1 MKAYDYVII
10 GAGSAGCVLA
20 NRLSADPN
28 IEVLLIEAG
37 PRDKSMMIHMP
48 AGIPALIGKPNP
60 HNWYYN
66 TEGQQH
72 LNGRSLYWPR
82 GRGWGGSSSINGMI
96 YIRGHAR
103 DYDHWRQMG
112 CEGWSFADVLPYFK
126 RAECNEN
133 GGDDFHGGEGPLH
146 VSNGRSDNPLFRAF
160 MQAGVEAGFK
170 QTDDF
175 NGYQQEGMGPYQ
187 LTIHEGAR
195 WSAAK
200 GYLTPILGR
209 KNLTIESNAHV
220 SRILFDGTKVT
231 GVEFIQNKQP
241 VRVTVTREVV
251 LSGGAVNS
259 PQTLLLSGIGD
270 AALLKRF
277 DIPVVADLKGVG
289 KNLQDHLDASIQYE
303 SSQPITLYSQS
314 NPLAAMK
321 TGLNYMLFKKGLA
334 TGQGLESGAFL
345 KSRPDLENP
354 DLQFHF
360 IAALMTD
367 HARKKADRHGFMA
380 HVCQLRPES
389 RGYISIKSN
398 DPLAAPIIQ
407 PNYLEAEEDRRA
419 MREGVKIA
427 RDLFAQE
434 AFDPY
439 RGPELWPG
447 AHVRTDDQID
457 AWIRKTAETIYHP
470 VGSAKMGKDSESVV
484 DATLKVY
491 GIEGLRVV
499 DASVMPTLVS
509 GNTNAPTIMI
519 AEKAADMILGRPPL
533 RAGERESRRR
543 PRRRGGMSAMPRALP
558 SAVLRRL
565 LLSQAS
571 VAFNGVDA
579 GMGYRVHVA
588 ITERLCRTNPA
599 APTAVRPLDRCIRY
613 HKRCVAGQCLNY
625 WKHCDSDAVW
635 SGRCELPRRAPPTTS
650 TAARSRCP

>member
-1 MKAYDYVII
+1 MVAPLKTAKGRIMKAYDYVII

-20 NRLSADPN
+20 NRLCADPN
-28 IEVLLIEAG
+28 IQVLLIEAG
-37 PRDKSMMIHMP
+37 GRDKSMMIHMP
-48 AGIPALIGKPNP
+48 AGIPALLGKPNP
-60 HNWYYN
+60 FNWYYQ

-103 DYDHWRQMG
+103 DYDSWHQMG
-112 CEGWSFADVLPYFK
+112 LEGWSFADVLPYFK

-133 GGDDFHGGEGPLH
+133 GADDFHGHEGPLK
-146 VSNGRSDNPLFRAF
+146 VSNGRSVNPLFRAF
-160 MQAGVEAGFK
+160 VRAGVEAGFK
-170 QTDDF
+170 QTPDF
-175 NGYQQEGMGPYQ
+175 NGYQQEGFGPYQ

-209 KNLTIESNAHV
+209 KNLTIESHAHV
-220 SRILFDGTKVT
+220 SRILFDGKRVN

-241 VRVTVTREVV
+241 VRVTVTRECL

-270 AALLKRF
+270 PALLQRF

-314 NPLAAMK
+314 NPLNALK
-321 TGLNYMLFKKGLA
+321 TGLNYILFKKGLA

-345 KSRPDLENP
+345 KSRPDLEHP
-354 DLQFHF
+354 DLQYHF
-360 IAALMTD
+360 IAALMMD
-367 HARKKADRHGFMA
+367 HTRKKSDRHGFMA
-380 HVCQLRPES
+380 HVCQLRPQS
-389 RGYISIKSN
+389 RGYISIKSS

-419 MREGVKIA
+419 MREGTKIA
-427 RDLFAQE
+427 RDIFAQE
-434 AFDPY
+434 SFDPY

-484 DATLKVY
+484 DAELKVY
-491 GIEGLRVV
+491 GVEGLRVV

-519 AEKAADMILGRPPL
+519 AEKAADMILGRPALAPMHVNVAED
-533 RAGERESRRR
+533 RA
-543 PRRRGGMSAMPRALP
+543 
-558 SAVLRRL
+558 
-565 LLSQAS
+565 
-571 VAFNGVDA
+571 
-579 GMGYRVHVA
+579 
-588 ITERLCRTNPA
+588 A
-599 APTAVRPLDRCIRY
+599 AA
-613 HKRCVAGQCLNY
+613 
-625 WKHCDSDAVW
+625 
-635 SGRCELPRRAPPTTS
+635 E
-650 TAARSRCP
+650 